1 MLENQFVT
9 ALKSYG
15 DVNAA
20 AIDLYEVFLKA
31 FDEVADISGLYSN
44 IFGLF
49 FHDLMVHF
57 TGILIQRES
66 SREYKDKVMFPW
78 VSRGDAQR
86 VKGRVEDHFKSLKKG
101 AAHLVADFDPG
112 EIGKRKGGPMTHDP
126 EDKNIMGHFGQGELH
141 DMTEIAKQAFFR
153 VGALGDLRAFLQ
165 RNDGKL
171 VHKSTNDL
179 WSYAKDA
186 EGGFIVSRLFDDTGE
201 PLKG

>member
-49 FHDLMVHF
+49 FHDLMIHF

-66 SREYKDKVMFPW
+66 ARESAREYKDEILFPW
-78 VSRGDAQR
+78 VNRDYAFHPYRIDDSNFLVNEKSNRLKASIRRMKVLPIAFGDAIPIGNERSSIQT
-86 VKGRVEDHFKSLKKG
+86 KIFSLLT
-101 AAHLVADFDPG
+101 AH
-112 EIGKRKGGPMTHDP
+112 
-126 EDKNIMGHFGQGELH
+126 
-141 DMTEIAKQAFFR
+141 QAFCKTY
-153 VGALGDLRAFLQ
+153 LLNYQTQLDYLKEIIDQ
-165 RNDGKL
+165 CCNNYNISNSNH
-171 VHKSTNDL
+171 HKTMDQL
-179 WSYAKDA
+179 AP
-186 EGGFIVSRLFDDTGE
+186 EGGNHV
-201 PLKG
+201 